1 MTIEEMIDKISTIRR
16 RLYEWQDTLEP
27 ECEIDNIDHDVIY
40 NYIEDANF
48 ELGGLK
54 EYLKGK
60 LPQD

>member
-1 MTIEEMIDKISTIRR
+1 MTIEEMIDEISTIRK
-16 RLYEWQDTLEP
+16 RLYEWQDTFEP
-27 ECEIDNIDHDVIY
+27 EYEIDNIDHNVIY

-60 LPQD
+60 QPQN